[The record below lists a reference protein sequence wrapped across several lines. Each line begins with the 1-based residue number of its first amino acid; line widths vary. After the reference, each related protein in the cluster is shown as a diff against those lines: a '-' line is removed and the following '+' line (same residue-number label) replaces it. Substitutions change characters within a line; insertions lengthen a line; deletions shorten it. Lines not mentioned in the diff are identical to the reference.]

1 MRVTSI
7 FPILIFSLALT
18 LFSCKAKKQAESVP
32 PPPPPPG
39 WVSERPTS
47 SMYYVGIGIAGKVSA
62 GANYMQ
68 IAKENALN
76 DLASEIKVN
85 VSGNSILYTMENETG
100 FKEDFLS
107 TTKVSSSVNLE
118 GFEQSGVYETPDS
131 YYVFYKLSKAKY
143 KEIRAAKISTAISL
157 SKQSRAEGKQQASN
171 GNYSQAMQNYY
182 QALSS
187 LEEYINE
194 PLKTEIDGQEQYYGN
209 ILLKEMQQLANE
221 LTISPV
227 IQEYTITQGN
237 VVPDDKTVFTIKD
250 KTGKVQYGVQVVF
263 SMGDE
268 VLLKE
273 KAISDHT
280 GKVNSSVGK
289 IKSTGRNILKAKLI
303 ADLDNKKHKV
313 IGRVLDNIQWP
324 STAMIILVEAPRVKL
339 IVDQKKNGAEV
350 SSAEVFQA
358 FSSAAISNSFMTT
371 EKENE
376 ANLIAKIILTSKE
389 SGVYQDL
396 YSVTFSGYLSFH
408 DAKTNTEVFRESF
421 DGLRGVDLNYD
432 RAYNK
437 GLEAFK
443 KRLIYETIPRFR
455 RKHLD

>member
-1 MRVTSI
+1 MSVNRF
-7 FPILIFSLALT
+7 FPVLFFVVALS
-18 LFSCKAKKQAESVP
+18 LFSCKAKKQAAIVP
-32 PPPPPPG
+32 PPPPPPN

-47 SMYYVGIGIAGKVSA
+47 PTYYIGIGIAGKVSA

-85 VSGNSILYTMENETG
+85 VSGNSILYSMENETG

-107 TTKVSSSVNLE
+107 TTKLSSSVNLE

-131 YYVFYKLSKAKY
+131 YYMFYKLSKAKY
-143 KEIRAAKISTAISL
+143 KALRDAKINTAISL

-171 GNYSQAMQNYY
+171 GNYAQAMQNYY
-182 QALSS
+182 QA
-187 LEEYINE
+187 YINE
-194 PLKTEIDGQEQYYGN
+194 PLKIEIDGQEQFYGN
-209 ILLKEMQQLANE
+209 ALLKEMQQLANE
-221 LTISPV
+221 LTIEPV
-227 IQEYTITQGN
+227 IQEFTITQGN
-237 VVPDDKTVFTIKD
+237 VVPDNKTVFIIKD
-250 KTGKVQYGVQVVF
+250 KRGKVQSGVQVVF
-263 SMGDE
+263 SMGEE

-273 KAISDHT
+273 KAISDYT
-280 GKVNSSVGK
+280 GKVNSSAGK

-303 ADLDNKKHKV
+303 ADLDSKKHKV
-313 IGRVLDNIQWP
+313 IGRVMENIQWP
-324 STAMIILVEAPRVKL
+324 SSAMIIMVEAPRVFLK
-339 IVDQKKNGAEV
+339 VDQMKNAEKV
-350 SSAEVFQA
+350 SNVEVIQA

-371 EKENE
+371 VKQNE
-376 ANLIAKIILTSKE
+376 ANLVAKIVLNSKE

-396 YSVTFSGYLSFH
+396 YSVTFSGYLSFQ
-408 DAKTNTEVFRESF
+408 DAKTNTEVFKESF
-421 DGLRGVDLNYD
+421 DGIRGVDLNYD